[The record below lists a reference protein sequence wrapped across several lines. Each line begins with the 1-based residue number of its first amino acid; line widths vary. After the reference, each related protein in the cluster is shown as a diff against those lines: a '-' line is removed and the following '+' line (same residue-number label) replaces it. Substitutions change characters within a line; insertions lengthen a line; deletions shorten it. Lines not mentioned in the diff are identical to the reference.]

1 MIFNFTYIPVSI
13 GIVLLHK
20 SPNLKSFLNYIC
32 MMSLLLYLYM
42 QFYPLVSYL
51 IPMVFYLSEVL
62 LLLFYYVNTF
72 CMKLEFFFMTIE
84 NGLGDIF
91 SMNMLTRLRQK
102 NEEQLQLRLEA
113 HVNRIEK
120 KRAA

>member
-1 MIFNFTYIPVSI
+1 
-13 GIVLLHK
+13 
-20 SPNLKSFLNYIC
+20 
-32 MMSLLLYLYM
+32 
-42 QFYPLVSYL
+42 
-51 IPMVFYLSEVL
+51 
-62 LLLFYYVNTF
+62 
-72 CMKLEFFFMTIE
+72 MKLEFFFMTIE